1 MKKPIITIVLLFVF
15 VLSYGQIKMHP
26 SGQVSIQAT
35 NTTDGVQI
43 APSGKTSFKP
53 DLTSSY
59 EILNQ
64 TIAQTQLVKVWDV
77 KFVGNPMTF
86 PDDYFYVTGY
96 GNAYASGHYTISY
109 SGGVGETKSI
119 YPIENA
125 SKLLSNLNGYYYDN
139 KEFEGFTPDFIDN
152 PNIQPEAIEGLMK
165 DLEINKAVGLSS
177 DDLEAVLP
185 EAVRHDPDGRV
196 YINYSA
202 IVPVLVE
209 AFKEQQQTIE
219 ALQQEIAELKNGEK
233 GFYGIVTQESSK
245 NALFQN
251 VPNPTNSSTTIDCY
265 LDSNVSKAV
274 IAVYDLN
281 GLQLKE
287 YPIYNQGKNT
297 IKIEANEF
305 KPGMYMYSLL
315 VDGKLIDTKR
325 MVITSK

>member
-1 MKKPIITIVLLFVF
+1 MKKTIITIVLLFVF
-15 VLSYGQIKMHP
+15 MLSYGQIKMHP

-43 APSGKTSFKP
+43 VPSGKTIFKP
-53 DLTSSY
+53 DLTASY

-64 TIAQTQLVKVWDV
+64 TVAQTQLVKVWDV

-86 PDDYFYVTGY
+86 PDDHFYVTGY
-96 GNAYASGHYTISY
+96 GNAYASAYYTISY
-109 SGGVGETKSI
+109 SGGGGETKGIS
-119 YPIENA
+119 PIENA
-125 SKLLSNLNGYYYDN
+125 SKLLSNMNCFYYDN
-139 KEFEGFTPDFIDN
+139 DEFKGFTPDFIDN

-165 DLEINKAVGLSS
+165 DLEINKALGLSS

-233 GFYGIVTQESSK
+233 GFYGIGTQESSK

-251 VPNPTNSSTTIDCY
+251 TPNPTNSSTTIDCY

>member
-1 MKKPIITIVLLFVF
+1 
-15 VLSYGQIKMHP
+15 MHP

-43 APSGKTSFKP
+43 VPSGKTIFKP
-53 DLTSSY
+53 DLTASY

-64 TIAQTQLVKVWDV
+64 TVAQTQLVKVWDV
-77 KFVGNPMTF
+77 KFVGNPMTY
-86 PDDYFYVTGY
+86 PDDHFYVTGY
-96 GNAYASGHYTISY
+96 GNAYAHGHYTIAY
-109 SGGVGETKSI
+109 NGLGGETKGS
-119 YPIENA
+119 YPIENP
-125 SKLLSNLNGYYYDN
+125 SKLLSKLNGYYYDN
-139 KEFEGFTPDFIDN
+139 NEFEGFKPDFIGN
-152 PNIQPEAIEGLMK
+152 KNIVPEAIDGLMK
-165 DLEINKAVGLSS
+165 DLEINKALGLSS
-177 DDLEAVLP
+177 DDLEEVLP

-209 AFKEQQQTIE
+209 AFKEQQQAIE
-219 ALQQEIAELKNGEK
+219 ALQNEIAELKNGEK
-233 GFYGIVTQESSK
+233 GLYGIDTHENSK

-251 VPNPTNSSTTIDCY
+251 VPNPTNTSTTIDCY
-265 LDSNVSKAV
+265 LESNVSKAI
-274 IAVYDLN
+274 IAIYDLN
-281 GLQLKE
+281 GSQLKE

>member
-1 MKKPIITIVLLFVF
+1 MKKTIITIVLLLVF

-43 APSGKTSFKP
+43 TPSGQTNFKP
-53 DLTSSY
+53 NLTASFD
-59 EILNQ
+59 ILNH
-64 TIAQTQLVKVWDV
+64 TIAKAQLVKIWNVTLEGV
-77 KFVGNPMTF
+77 THNTK
-86 PDDYFYVTGY
+86 FYVTGL
-96 GNAYASGHYTISY
+96 GNAYAHGHYTIAY
-109 SGGVGETKSI
+109 NGLGGETKGS
-119 YPIENA
+119 YPIENP
-125 SKLLSNLNGYYYDN
+125 SKLLSKLNGYYYDN
-139 KEFEGFTPDFIDN
+139 NEFEGFKPDFIGN
-152 PNIQPEAIEGLMK
+152 KNIVPEAIDGLMK
-165 DLEINKAVGLSS
+165 DLEINKALGLSS
-177 DDLEAVLP
+177 DDLEEVLP

-209 AFKEQQQTIE
+209 AFKEQQQAIE
-219 ALQQEIAELKNGEK
+219 ALQNEIAELKNGEK
-233 GFYGIVTQESSK
+233 GLYGIDTHENSK

-251 VPNPTNSSTTIDCY
+251 VPNPTNSSATIDCY

>member
-1 MKKPIITIVLLFVF
+1 MKKTIITIVLLLVF

-43 APSGKTSFKP
+43 APSGQTNFKP
-53 DLTSSY
+53 DLTESFD
-59 EILNQ
+59 ILNK
-64 TIAQTQLVKVWDV
+64 TVAQAQLVKVWDV
-77 KFVGNPMTF
+77 KFVGNPMTY
-86 PDDYFYVTGY
+86 PDDHFYVTGY
-96 GNAYASGHYTISY
+96 GNAYAHGHYTIAY
-109 SGGVGETKSI
+109 NGLGGETKGS
-119 YPIENA
+119 YPIENP
-125 SKLLSNLNGYYYDN
+125 SKLLSKLNGYYYDN
-139 KEFEGFTPDFIDN
+139 NEFEGFKPDFIGN
-152 PNIQPEAIEGLMK
+152 KNIVPEAIDGLMK
-165 DLEINKAVGLSS
+165 DLEINKALGLSS
-177 DDLEAVLP
+177 DDLEAVIP
-185 EAVRHDPDGRV
+185 EAVRHDPDGGV

-202 IVPVLVE
+202 IIPVLVE
-209 AFKEQQQTIE
+209 AFKEQQETIE
-219 ALQQEIAELKNGEK
+219 SLQKEIAELKGGK
-233 GFYGIVTQESSK
+233 GFYGTGEQESSK

-251 VPNPTNSSTTIDCY
+251 VPNPTNSSATIDCY

>member
-1 MKKPIITIVLLFVF
+1 MKKSLITIVLLFVF

-26 SGQVSIQAT
+26 SGQVSIQTT

-43 APSGKTSFKP
+43 APSGQTNFKP
-53 DLTSSY
+53 NLTGSFD
-59 EILNQ
+59 ILNH
-64 TIAQTQLVKVWDV
+64 TIAQAQLVKIWNVTLEGV
-77 KFVGNPMTF
+77 NPNTQ
-86 PDDYFYVTGY
+86 FYVTGL
-96 GNAYASGHYTISY
+96 GNAYAHGHYTISY
-109 SGGVGETKSI
+109 NGGGGVTKGS

-125 SKLLSNLNGYYYDN
+125 SKLLSNLNGYYYDDN
-139 KEFEGFTPDFIDN
+139 EFEGFKPDFIDN

-165 DLEINKAVGLSS
+165 DLEINKALGLSS
-177 DDLEAVLP
+177 DDLETVLP

-219 ALQQEIAELKNGEK
+219 ALQQELAELKNGEK
-233 GFYGIVTQESSK
+233 GLYGIDAHEITRD
-245 NALFQN
+245 ALFQN

-265 LDSNVSKAV
+265 LDSNVAKAI

-287 YPIYNQGKNT
+287 YPVYNQGKST
-297 IKIEANEF
+297 ITIRANDF

-325 MVITSK
+325 MVITSE

>member
-1 MKKPIITIVLLFVF
+1 MKKSIITIVLLFVF
-15 VLSYGQIKMHP
+15 MLSYGQIKMHP

-43 APSGKTSFKP
+43 APSGQTNFKP
-53 DLTSSY
+53 DLTESFD
-59 EILNQ
+59 ILNK
-64 TIAQTQLVKVWDV
+64 TVAQAQLVKVWDV
-77 KFVGNPMTF
+77 KFVGNPMTY
-86 PDDYFYVTGY
+86 PDDHFYVTGY
-96 GNAYASGHYTISY
+96 GNAYAHGHYTIAY
-109 SGGVGETKSI
+109 NGLGGETKGS
-119 YPIENA
+119 YPIENP
-125 SKLLSNLNGYYYDN
+125 SKLLSKLNGYYYDN
-139 KEFEGFTPDFIDN
+139 NEFEGFKPDFIGN
-152 PNIQPEAIEGLMK
+152 KNIVPEAIDGLMK
-165 DLEINKAVGLSS
+165 DLEINKALGLSS
-177 DDLEAVLP
+177 DDLEAVIP

-202 IVPVLVE
+202 IIPVLVE
-209 AFKEQQQTIE
+209 AFKEQQETIE
-219 ALQQEIAELKNGEK
+219 SLQKEIAELKGGK
-233 GFYGIVTQESSK
+233 GFYGTGEQESSK
-245 NALFQN
+245 NVLFQN
-251 VPNPTNSSTTIDCY
+251 VPNPTNSSATIDCY